1 MLGEMIVTCS
11 IIGTRGPLLQVAL
24 ILTKSPI
31 ERAFLFSPLLATTP
45 VHPLPRLARRPGAN
59 PRPSELHRV
68 RSRHKNY
75 AVRGNRV
82 DGGERSG
89 GIACGRGSSM
99 CLGEGDSFYVRSFL
113 GL

>member
-1 MLGEMIVTCS
+1 MI
-11 IIGTRGPLLQVAL
+11 RL
-24 ILTKSPI
+24 ILIKSPG
-31 ERAFLFSPLLATTP
+31 RAGLSFCPLLATTP
-45 VHPLPRLARRPGAN
+45 VHPQPM
-59 PRPSELHRV
+59 PRPEARCKSRSSELHRV

-89 GIACGRGSSM
+89 GIACGRVSSM
-99 CLGEGDSFYVRSFL
+99 CLGEGVSSYVRSFM